1 MVVST
6 YPFTLRL
13 VMHGRSYRVFL
24 RTTRSA
30 AIRSMYL
37 RLKGLR
43 KFGITAQAS
52 VAGNLR
58 TGASGSAGVIQKTD
72 RVDPMVGEGA

>member
-1 MVVST
+1 
-6 YPFTLRL
+6 
-13 VMHGRSYRVFL
+13 MH
-24 RTTRSA
+24 
-30 AIRSMYL
+30 L

-58 TGASGSAGVIQKTD
+58 TDASGSAGIVHQID
-72 RVDPMVGEGA
+72 RIVPMVDEGAQKRWI

>member
-1 MVVST
+1 
-6 YPFTLRL
+6 
-13 VMHGRSYRVFL
+13 MH
-24 RTTRSA
+24 
-30 AIRSMYL
+30 L

-58 TGASGSAGVIQKTD
+58 TDASGSVEIVQKTD
-72 RVDPMVGEGA
+72 RVDPYGCEGAQKRWI

>member
-1 MVVST
+1 
-6 YPFTLRL
+6 
-13 VMHGRSYRVFL
+13 
-24 RTTRSA
+24 
-30 AIRSMYL
+30 MYL

-58 TGASGSAGVIQKTD
+58 TDASGSVEIVQKID
-72 RVDPMVGEGA
+72 RIDPMVDEGA